1 MKNIISMM
9 LMSTSIM
16 FFGCN
21 GDSSFE
27 NELQITPLSVGQEMI
42 VQEGDKLVTG
52 EDTVINVVHEVDSTL
67 KKVTL
72 ISGTAELLKG
82 DYVVVN

>member
-1 MKNIISMM
+1 
-9 LMSTSIM
+9 M

-21 GDSSFE
+21 GDASFE
-27 NELQITPLSVGQEMI
+27 NEMESITLSIGKEVD
-42 VQEGDKLVTG
+42 VQEGDKIITG
-52 EDTVINVVHEVDSTL
+52 EDTVINVVHEVDSST

-72 ISGTAELLKG
+72 ISGTAELIKG

>member
-1 MKNIISMM
+1 MKSIISII
-9 LMSTSIM
+9 LISTTIM

-21 GDSSFE
+21 GDASFE
-27 NELQITPLSVGQEMI
+27 NEMESITLSIGKEVD
-42 VQEGDKLVTG
+42 VQEGDKIITG
-52 EDTVINVVHEVDSTL
+52 EDTVINVVHEVDSST

-72 ISGTAELLKG
+72 ISGTAELIKG